1 MVPLAYAAYKA
12 LQVPLGLPVTP
23 DRLGLLDRPAAWGP
37 PDHRGQKELQAP
49 LGQWGRLVYEVYK
62 VLLDQPGQSVQPAHA
77 VLQGQQAF
85 RGFKGSLGQRVH
97 KE

>member
-1 MVPLAYAAYKA
+1 MYAAYKV
-12 LQVPLGLPVTP
+12 LRVPLGLPVTP
-23 DRLGLLDRPAAWGP
+23 DRLGRLGQPAAWVLP
-37 PDHRGQKELQAP
+37 AHRDQKELQAP

-62 VLLDQPGQSVQPAHA
+62 DLLDQPGQSVQPAHA

>member
-1 MVPLAYAAYKA
+1 MSLGQKAHKAFRDLSEIQDPPGCRGLKGPLDPLDPLVPLAYAAYKA

-49 LGQWGRLVYEVYK
+49 LGQ
-62 VLLDQPGQSVQPAHA
+62 
-77 VLQGQQAF
+77 
-85 RGFKGSLGQRVH
+85 
-97 KE
+97 

>member
-1 MVPLAYAAYKA
+1 MYAAYKV
-12 LQVPLGLPVTP
+12 LRVPLGLPVTP
-23 DRLGLLDRPAAWGP
+23 DRLGLLDQRAAWVLP
-37 PDHRGQKELQAP
+37 ARRDQKELQAP